1 MRLIVEGSTPHP
13 AVLPDLSEETESRIE
28 EIPPYKVILLDDN
41 VTTMEFVI
49 RILIQLFGKDIDT
62 AQRLMWEVHTQGAAH
77 VATLSKE
84 QAELKQEQV
93 HAAAQA
99 EGFPFRCVI
108 EPA

>member
-1 MRLIVEGSTPHP
+1 MIASTAPS
-13 AVLPDLSEETESRIE
+13 VLPELSEETRSEIE

-49 RILIQLFGKDIDT
+49 RILIQIFGKDLDT
-62 AQRLMWEVHTQGAAH
+62 AQELMWQVHTEGAAH

-93 HAAAQA
+93 HAAARA

>member
-1 MRLIVEGSTPHP
+1 MMIASTAPTL
-13 AVLPDLSEETESRIE
+13 LPKLSEETRSEIE

-41 VTTMEFVI
+41 VTTMEFVV
-49 RILIQLFGKDIDT
+49 RILIQIFGKDLDT

-93 HAAAQA
+93 HTTARA

>member
-1 MRLIVEGSTPHP
+1 MVASTAPS
-13 AVLPDLSEETESRIE
+13 VLPELSEETRSEIE

-49 RILIQLFGKDIDT
+49 RILIQVFGKDPDT
-62 AQRLMWEVHTQGAAH
+62 AQALMWQVHTEGAAH

-93 HAAAQA
+93 HNAARA

>member
-1 MRLIVEGSTPHP
+1 MVASTAPT
-13 AVLPDLSEETESRIE
+13 VLPEISEENRSKVE

-41 VTTMEFVI
+41 VTTMEFVV
-49 RILIQLFGKDIDT
+49 RILIQIFGKDLDT
-62 AQRLMWEVHTQGAAH
+62 AQALMWQVHTQGAAH

-93 HAAAQA
+93 HNAARA